1 MLLLLSSIVSGQ
13 DTFDVILSFVV
24 HLLFQFE
31 VVEGSEIM
39 GTAVVV
45 VVEEG
50 SVVEGE
56 GVSVDAEE
64 TDQ

>member
-1 MLLLLSSIVSGQ
+1 MHLLL
-13 DTFDVILSFVV
+13 
-24 HLLFQFE
+24 QFE